1 MDRKADKA
9 QEHGEQLRT
18 DRATILDRIEGY
30 HRHIDA
36 CTAEMSKYQACLSS
50 LIKICYGDL

>member
-9 QEHGEQLRT
+9 QKHGEQLRT
-18 DRATILDRIEGY
+18 DRATILDRNRIEGY

-36 CTAEMSKYQACLSS
+36 YTAEMSKYQACFDNQHYKL
-50 LIKICYGDL
+50 